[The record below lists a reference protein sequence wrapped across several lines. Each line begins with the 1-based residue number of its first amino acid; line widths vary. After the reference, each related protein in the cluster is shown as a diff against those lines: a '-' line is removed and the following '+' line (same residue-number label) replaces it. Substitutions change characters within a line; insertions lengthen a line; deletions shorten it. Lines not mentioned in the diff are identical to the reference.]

1 MMESTCEVSYCD
13 AIQTSFWAG
22 MTSTWFFTLH
32 CPFDKS
38 PAPPHSGD
46 YTNPKS
52 EYRTIAMRYRQV
64 ACPGSCVYPVLSTIE
79 GTLELSKSDVNV
91 LSDDSSNSH
100 SNTVNIREKGGRRRR
115 QKEEEEGE
123 WRIFLCFKSYLNFGT
138 YKLTHPKVVSHH
150 VLHNCKVSRKFIDT
164 ISLRVQVWQKI
175 SLISRY
181 FLYLNFGT

>member
-1 MMESTCEVSYCD
+1 M
-13 AIQTSFWAG
+13 
-22 MTSTWFFTLH
+22 
-32 CPFDKS
+32 
-38 PAPPHSGD
+38 
-46 YTNPKS
+46 
-52 EYRTIAMRYRQV
+52 
-64 ACPGSCVYPVLSTIE
+64 
-79 GTLELSKSDVNV
+79 NV
-91 LSDDSSNSH
+91 FSDDSSNSH

-138 YKLTHPKVVSHH
+138 YKLTHPKAVSHH

-181 FLYLNFGT
+181 FLYLNFGTRNSVKSSILSCKVSRISIFYPHNFFQSAHLKFLK